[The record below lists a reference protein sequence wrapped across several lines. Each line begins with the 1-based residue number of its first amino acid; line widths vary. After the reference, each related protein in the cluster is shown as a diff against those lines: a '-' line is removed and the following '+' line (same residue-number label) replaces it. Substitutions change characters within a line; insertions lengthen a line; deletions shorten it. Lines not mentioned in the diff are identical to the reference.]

1 MITFCIRDSPL
12 KRMCLSWTVQ
22 QQELFVRG
30 QGHSHLRR
38 PTSYTCA
45 SLRNVGQRLCCMS
58 RCPEISRD
66 VAESDAHQCISDLG
80 GYIASHPRT
89 YNHTVLLIILK
100 FVRNIC
106 KLPKINTCHFNGPIE
121 VQDLMQGGPHRYHF
135 TSTRPTT
142 RVTAI
147 RTS

>member
-1 MITFCIRDSPL
+1 MNP
-12 KRMCLSWTVQ
+12 K
-22 QQELFVRG
+22 
-30 QGHSHLRR
+30 R
-38 PTSYTCA
+38 PTRAPQDFNIGHNEGNCNHAFVEDQAVQHTCA